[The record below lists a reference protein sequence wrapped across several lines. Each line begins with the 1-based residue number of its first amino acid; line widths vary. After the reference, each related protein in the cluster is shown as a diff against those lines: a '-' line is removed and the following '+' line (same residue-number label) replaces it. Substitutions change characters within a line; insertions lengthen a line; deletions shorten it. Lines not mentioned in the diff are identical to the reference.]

1 MNFEKEINKININ
14 IQSNQLNEAM
24 RNCNHLIKKFPK
36 NSYIYNLGGLIL
48 QRGLKIKKSIDYFRK
63 SLELDSHN
71 DAAKNNLANSY
82 KTIGKFEMAIKL
94 YEEILKNDNKNIK
107 CLNNYANLKQSLS
120 DNEGAILLFEKALLI
135 DPNNLMILFS
145 SAHCYQSIGKF
156 NKAIDY
162 LKKILLLDPNN
173 TIAHRGLSTM
183 TEYNIENNHLNEM
196 LNLSKSSNL
205 VDEKKTDLFYAL
217 GKAFDDI
224 GDHEKSFMY
233 VRNAN
238 QIKKKF
244 SKFNLE
250 KEKEKFST
258 IKDFFSKIDL
268 EKRIFNNKNKKI
280 IFICGMPR
288 SGTTL
293 VEQIIASHNK
303 VDGAGE
309 LDYLNKSVIDNL
321 FEDGK
326 LNKQKILEEMHM
338 ESSKIE
344 DDYHKL
350 LEFHKFKNYIITDK
364 AVMNFKWLGIIKIF
378 FNNSKIIHCT
388 RNPKDIC
395 LSIYKNL
402 FSSYLMDWSYS
413 EEDIGNFY
421 ILYKDL
427 MKFWTFK
434 LKDSI
439 YNINYENLI
448 RNKNTEV
455 KKLLD
460 FCELDLDE
468 NCFNHHRSTKT
479 PIKTVSIS
487 QARSQI
493 YSSSINK
500 NEYYKKNLQTMFNL
514 IS

>member
-1 MNFEKEINKININ
+1 M
-14 IQSNQLNEAM
+14 
-24 RNCNHLIKKFPK
+24 
-36 NSYIYNLGGLIL
+36 
-48 QRGLKIKKSIDYFRK
+48 
-63 SLELDSHN
+63 
-71 DAAKNNLANSY
+71 
-82 KTIGKFEMAIKL
+82 
-94 YEEILKNDNKNIK
+94 
-107 CLNNYANLKQSLS
+107 
-120 DNEGAILLFEKALLI
+120 
-135 DPNNLMILFS
+135 
-145 SAHCYQSIGKF
+145 
-156 NKAIDY
+156 
-162 LKKILLLDPNN
+162 LLDPNN

-460 FCELDLDE
+460 FCELDFDE